1 MALNAQ
7 AVSVLYNELK
17 PGGVGPVLFDVTLN
31 AAQDLGTL
39 HFTGL
44 EIGQTYHVVGS
55 DDGQAFLAVPG
66 SQFTA
71 TAESE
76 SINLPINPGANPKV
90 IVKGEVGPIP

>member
-1 MALNAQ
+1 
-7 AVSVLYNELK
+7 
-17 PGGVGPVLFDVTLN
+17 
-31 AAQDLGTL
+31 
-39 HFTGL
+39 
-44 EIGQTYHVVGS
+44 VVGS